1 MKVTLKLFCL
11 QKGVRLDIL
20 LCWHERREMTHKK
33 ILLVFALGL
42 AVHVSAQP
50 AATGSDSP
58 KSEEFEFP
66 TVAVA
71 LTAIKARWDLE
82 RFSRDDGWLG
92 FSDSRNKVIWTFAPA
107 GHPAYPAV
115 IKRAIIDDGKVVTV
129 RTTAKCEGPK
139 VACDQLLL
147 EFKALDGNAD
157 EYLKF
162 QNRNSSVNILK
173 GTAPAQP
180 VSK

>member
-1 MKVTLKLFCL
+1 MNRKL
-11 QKGVRLDIL
+11 L
-20 LCWHERREMTHKK
+20 L
-33 ILLVFALGL
+33 LGL
-42 AVHVSAQP
+42 GFAACASAQP
-50 AATGSDSP
+50 VVTVPSPLDS
-58 KSEEFEFP
+58 EFEYP
-66 TVAVA
+66 TVAAA

-115 IKRAIIDDGKVVTV
+115 IKRAIVDDGKVVV
-129 RTTAKCEGPK
+129 VKTTARCEGPK
-139 VACDQLLL
+139 AACEQLLL

-173 GTAPAQP
+173 EPAPSQP
-180 VSK
+180 GGK

>member
-1 MKVTLKLFCL
+1 LYFEGKNEVKH
-11 QKGVRLDIL
+11 KPL
-20 LCWHERREMTHKK
+20 L
-33 ILLVFALGL
+33 LGL
-42 AVHVSAQP
+42 CLGFSVGAFAQP
-50 AATGSDSP
+50 AATAAAP
-58 KSEEFEFP
+58 AASEEFEYP
-66 TVAVA
+66 TVAA
-71 LTAIKARWDLE
+71 AMTAIKARWDLE

-129 RTTAKCEGPK
+129 KTTARCEGPK
-139 VACDQLLL
+139 AACEQLLL

-173 GTAPAQP
+173 GTVPPQP
-180 VSK
+180 DGK

>member
-1 MKVTLKLFCL
+1 MIRKF
-11 QKGVRLDIL
+11 
-20 LCWHERREMTHKK
+20 
-33 ILLVFALGL
+33 LVLGL
-42 AVHVSAQP
+42 SLGFAACISAQP
-50 AATGSDSP
+50 AATLPNSP
-58 KSEEFEFP
+58 DAGEFEYP
-66 TVAVA
+66 TVAAA

-115 IKRAIIDDGKVVTV
+115 IKRAMVQDGNGVKVK
-129 RTTAKCEGPK
+129 TTARCEGPK
-139 VACDQLLL
+139 AACDQLLL

-173 GTAPAQP
+173 DSASPKPDG
-180 VSK
+180 K